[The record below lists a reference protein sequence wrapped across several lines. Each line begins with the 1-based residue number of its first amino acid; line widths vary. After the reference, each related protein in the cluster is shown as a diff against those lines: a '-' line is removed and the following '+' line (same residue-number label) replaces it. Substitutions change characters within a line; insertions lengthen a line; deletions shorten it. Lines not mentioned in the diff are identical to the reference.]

1 MSSKEVKMNK
11 IIHDNGLTPQRFF
24 NLAPLLANKL
34 RACYAKLADSGRQFL
49 GSSNQ
54 FGDQTLVADWEL
66 EEAVIQFWKS
76 TKFPIGWITEEHGIF
91 DLEGA
96 QYIAYVDGLDGS
108 AVYLAGEGGRCGT
121 MLGLYDAHW
130 SNFGGYIGSLL
141 VDYGCIASS
150 GGNNLVAARD
160 LGAWVDPRAQG
171 QYERIR
177 VNPNYRSLVAYADL
191 YFESV
196 SRAAEKLDEVKFTY
210 LEASLPYYI
219 DLAQGYSWLVLECTR
234 KHSLE
239 IAAAYPLVHEAKG
252 VIVDLITGRDLG
264 KMSRGLAESNNR
276 LIVSTTDL
284 QIASKVRERLLV
296 DKR

>member
-1 MSSKEVKMNK
+1 MNK
-11 IIHDNGLTPQRFF
+11 IRDNGLTPQRFF

-34 RACYAKLADSGRQFL
+34 RARYLELEAGGRQFL

-66 EEAVIQFWKS
+66 EEAVIQFWKA
-76 TKFPIGWITEEHGIF
+76 TKFKIGWITEEHGIF
-91 DLEGA
+91 NLEGA

-121 MLGLYDAHW
+121 MLGLYDASW

-141 VDYGCIASS
+141 VDYGSIASS

-160 LGAWVDPRAQG
+160 LGAWVDPGAQG

-177 VNPNYRSLVAYADL
+177 VNPNYRSAAYADL
-191 YFESV
+191 YFDSV
-196 SRAAEKLDEVKFTY
+196 SRAAEKLGEVKFTY

-239 IAAAYPLVHEAKG
+239 IAAAYPLVHEAQG
-252 VIVDLITGRDLG
+252 VITDLITGRDLG
-264 KMSRGLAESNNR
+264 KMSRSLAESKDR
-276 LIVSTTDL
+276 LIVSTTSL
-284 QIASKVRERLLV
+284 SIANKVRDKLLL
-296 DKR
+296 DK

>member
-1 MSSKEVKMNK
+1 MNK

-130 SNFGGYIGSLL
+130 SNFGGYVGLSL
-141 VDYGCIASS
+141 IH
-150 GGNNLVAARD
+150 
-160 LGAWVDPRAQG
+160 
-171 QYERIR
+171 I
-177 VNPNYRSLVAYADL
+177 
-191 YFESV
+191 
-196 SRAAEKLDEVKFTY
+196 
-210 LEASLPYYI
+210 
-219 DLAQGYSWLVLECTR
+219 
-234 KHSLE
+234 
-239 IAAAYPLVHEAKG
+239 
-252 VIVDLITGRDLG
+252 
-264 KMSRGLAESNNR
+264 
-276 LIVSTTDL
+276 
-284 QIASKVRERLLV
+284 
-296 DKR
+296 

>member
-239 IAAAYPLVHEAKG
+239 IAAAYPLVHEAQG
-252 VIVDLITGRDLG
+252 VITDLITGRDLG
-264 KMSRGLAESNNR
+264 KMSRSLAESKDR
-276 LIVSTTDL
+276 LIVSTTSL
-284 QIASKVRERLLV
+284 SIANKVRDKLLL
-296 DKR
+296 DK

>member
-1 MSSKEVKMNK
+1 MDKTN
-11 IIHDNGLTPQRFF
+11 DNGLTPQRFF

-34 RACYAKLADSGRQFL
+34 RARYLELEEGGRQFL
-49 GSSNQ
+49 GPSNQ

-66 EEAVIQFWKS
+66 EEVVIQFWQA
-76 TKFPIGWITEEHGIF
+76 TGYRIGWITEEHGSF
-91 DLEGA
+91 NLEGA
-96 QYIAYVDGLDGS
+96 KYIAYVDGLDGS
-108 AVYLAGEGGRCGT
+108 AVYLAGDGGRCGT
-121 MLGLYDAHW
+121 MMGLYDARW
-130 SNFGGYIGSLL
+130 SNFGGYIGSIM
-141 VDYGCIASS
+141 VDYGRIAS
-150 GGNNLVAARD
+150 GGGDNFIAAHG
-160 LGAWVDPRAQG
+160 LGAWVDSGAQG
-171 QYERIR
+171 QYVRT
-177 VNPNYRSLVAYADL
+177 VVKPKVKGLTAYADL

-196 SRAAEKLDEVKFTY
+196 SRAAEKLDKVKFAY
-210 LEASLPYYI
+210 LEASLPYYV
-219 DLAQGYSWLVLECTR
+219 DLARGLSWLVLECTR

>member
-1 MSSKEVKMNK
+1 MNK
-11 IIHDNGLTPQRFF
+11 IRDNGLTPQRFF

-34 RACYAKLADSGRQFL
+34 RARYLELEAGGRQFL

-121 MLGLYDAHW
+121 MLGLYDARW

-160 LGAWVDPRAQG
+160 LGAWVDPGAQG

-177 VNPNYRSLVAYADL
+177 VNPNYRSAAYADL
-191 YFESV
+191 YFDSV

-239 IAAAYPLVHEAKG
+239 IAAAYPLVHEAQG
-252 VIVDLITGRDLG
+252 VITDLITGRDLG
-264 KMSRGLAESNNR
+264 KMSRSLAESKDR
-276 LIVSTTDL
+276 LIVSTTSL
-284 QIASKVRERLLV
+284 SIANKVRDKLLL
-296 DKR
+296 DK